1 MSNLTD
7 LMAQHEAVL
16 RQAAELERQLQ
27 EVRRNQRNEAIAK
40 IKAIMAEHNLTPA
53 DLGGIKRSPTAAA
66 GERKTVA
73 AKYRNSE
80 TGETWSG
87 RGLKP
92 RWLQNALA
100 AGKSLE
106 DFAIAG
112 QK

>member
-1 MSNLTD
+1 MSNLTE
-7 LMAQHEAVL
+7 LIAQHEAVL
-16 RQAAELERQLQ
+16 RQAAELERKLQ
-27 EVRRNQRNEAIAK
+27 EVRRNQRHEAIVT

-53 DLGGIKRSPTAAA
+53 DLVSPKRGSAAV

-73 AKYRNSE
+73 AKYRNNE

-92 RWLQNALA
+92 RWLQSALA
-100 AGKSLE
+100 AGKSLD

-112 QK
+112 AK